1 MSYIPPAVIDS
12 DAHVIENNLTWDHL
26 EPAEA
31 KYRPKIVTD
40 PKDPEITRWDVNGV
54 IGPRVLS
61 TVEAPDG
68 IGTTA
73 GKSDRNIGTPPETR
87 QLRNIKARLDHM
99 DALGIDIQVLHTT
112 MWLYAMTE
120 DPDAEAALT
129 FAWNKWLAA
138 TWEQSDGRLPWSCL
152 VPIML
157 PDEAVRQMRWAR
169 ERGAV
174 AVFMRPL
181 DEGRSL
187 IDESFYPIY
196 QEAENLDMSMAV
208 HIANG
213 SDTYVEL
220 YQKAAAGS
228 GAVNF
233 TLFRA
238 ATVTGTMLLM
248 MSDIK
253 TSFPKLRWGIIE
265 SSAQWAPWIHNEA
278 ARRIELTGKKPGRD
292 LFEKANIFITCQTD
306 DDLPWVL
313 KYTGENCLLVGT
325 DYGHS
330 DPSSDVDAT
339 VHIREYEGI
348 SDQVKDNILFHNP
361 KKLFSLDI
369 EGKAV
374 RSAAE

>member
-12 DAHVIENNLTWDHL
+12 DAHVIENDLTWDHL
-26 EPAEA
+26 EPAEE

-40 PKDPEITRWDVNGV
+40 RKDPSVKRWEVNGE
-54 IGPRVLS
+54 IGPRVLA

-68 IGTTA
+68 FDATA
-73 GKSDRNIGTPPETR
+73 GKSTRVIGTPAESR
-87 QLRNIKARLDHM
+87 RLRDIKVRLDHM
-99 DALGIDIQVLHTT
+99 DALGVDIQVLHATV
-112 MWLYAMTE
+112 WLYAMSS

-138 TWEQSDGRLPWSCL
+138 TWEKSNGRMPWSCVIPVL
-152 VPIML
+152 Q
-157 PDEAVRQMRWAR
+157 PDEAIRQMRWSR

-181 DEGRSL
+181 DGNRSL
-187 IDESFYPIY
+187 IDEYFYPIY
-196 QEAENLDMSMAV
+196 QEAEALDLSMAV

-213 SDTYVEL
+213 SDTHVEL
-220 YQKAAAGS
+220 YQSAAAGS
-228 GAVNF
+228 PALNF
-233 TLFRA
+233 TIFRTP
-238 ATVTGTMLLM
+238 TVTSTMLLL
-248 MSDIK
+248 MSEIK
-253 TSFPKLRWGIIE
+253 DVFPKLRWGIIE
-265 SSAQWAPWIHNEA
+265 ASAQWVPWIHHEA
-278 ARRIELTGKKPGRD
+278 ARRIALKGIEEPGN
-292 LFEKANIFITCQTD
+292 LFEQANIYITCQTD

-313 KYTGENCLLVGT
+313 KYAGENCLLVGT

-339 VHIREYEGI
+339 VQLREYEGI

-361 KKLFSLDI
+361 KKLFALDI

>member
-26 EPAEA
+26 EPAEE
-31 KYRPKIVTD
+31 KYRPKIVAD
-40 PKDPEITRWDVNGV
+40 RGNPGIKRWEVAGK
-54 IGPRVLS
+54 IGPRVLA
-61 TVEAPDG
+61 TVESPDG

-73 GKSDRNIGTPPETR
+73 GKSNRNVGTPAESR
-87 QLRNIKARLDHM
+87 QLTNIKARLDHM

-112 MWLYAMTE
+112 LWLYAMTE
-120 DPDAEAALT
+120 DPDAEAAMT

-138 TWEQSDGRLPWSCL
+138 TWEQSNGRLPWSCL

-157 PDEAVRQMRWAR
+157 PDEAVRQMRWAK
-169 ERGAV
+169 EHGAV

-181 DEGRSL
+181 DKDRSL

-196 QEAENLDMSMAV
+196 REAEALDMSMAV

-213 SDTYVEL
+213 SDAHVEL
-220 YQKAAAGS
+220 YHSAGAGS
-228 GAVNF
+228 PALPF
-233 TLFRA
+233 TLFRTP
-238 ATVTGTMLLM
+238 TVTGTMLLL

-253 TSFPKLRWGIIE
+253 NIFPRLRWGIIE
-265 SSAQWAPWIHNEA
+265 ASAQWVPWIYNEA
-278 ARRIELTGKKPGRD
+278 ARRIQLTGKDAPKD
-292 LFEKANIFITCQTD
+292 LFEQANIYVTCQTD

-313 KYTGENCLLVGT
+313 KYTGDNCLLVGT
-325 DYGHS
+325 DYGHG

-339 VHIREYEGI
+339 LAIRNHEEL
-348 SDQVKDNILFHNP
+348 DDRAKDNILFHNP
-361 KKLFSLDI
+361 KKLFALDLD
-369 EGKAV
+369 GRAV

>member
-1 MSYIPPAVIDS
+1 
-12 DAHVIENNLTWDHL
+12 
-26 EPAEA
+26 
-31 KYRPKIVTD
+31 
-40 PKDPEITRWDVNGV
+40 
-54 IGPRVLS
+54 
-61 TVEAPDG
+61 
-68 IGTTA
+68 
-73 GKSDRNIGTPPETR
+73 
-87 QLRNIKARLDHM
+87 M

-187 IDESFYPIY
+187 IDETFYPIY

-238 ATVTGTMLLM
+238 ATVTSTMLLM

-361 KKLFSLDI
+361 KKLFALDM
-369 EGKAV
+369 EGKAI

>member
-12 DAHVIENNLTWDHL
+12 DAHVIENDLTWDHL

-31 KYRPKIVTD
+31 KYRPKMVTCPRD
-40 PKDPEITRWDVNGV
+40 PSVKRWEVNGE
-54 IGPRVLS
+54 IGPRVLA

-68 IGTTA
+68 FDATA
-73 GKSDRNIGTPPETR
+73 GKSSRVIGTPAESR
-87 QLRNIKARLDHM
+87 RLRDIKVRLDHM
-99 DALGIDIQVLHTT
+99 DALGVDIQVLHATV
-112 MWLYAMTE
+112 WLYAMTT

-138 TWEQSDGRLPWSCL
+138 TWEKSHGRMPWSCVIPVL
-152 VPIML
+152 L
-157 PDEAVRQMRWAR
+157 PDEAIRQMRWAR

-181 DEGRSL
+181 DGNRSL
-187 IDESFYPIY
+187 IDEYFYPIY
-196 QEAENLDMSMAV
+196 QEAEALDLSMAV

-213 SDTYVEL
+213 SDTHVEL
-220 YQKAAAGS
+220 YQSAAKGS
-228 GAVNF
+228 PALNF
-233 TLFRA
+233 TIFRTP
-238 ATVTGTMLLM
+238 TVTSTMLLL

-253 TSFPKLRWGIIE
+253 NVFPKLRWGIIE
-265 SSAQWAPWIHNEA
+265 ASAQWVPWIHHEA
-278 ARRIELTGKKPGRD
+278 ARRIALQGIDDPGN
-292 LFEKANIFITCQTD
+292 LFEQANIYITCQTD

-313 KYTGENCLLVGT
+313 KYAGENCLLVGT

-339 VHIREYEGI
+339 VQLREYDGI
-348 SDQVKDNILFHNP
+348 SDEVKDNILYHNP
-361 KKLFSLDI
+361 KKLFALDI

>member
-1 MSYIPPAVIDS
+1 MAYIPPAVIDS

-31 KYRPKIVTD
+31 KYRPNIVTD
-40 PKDPEITRWDVNGV
+40 PKDPTVKRWEVNGQ
-54 IGPRVLS
+54 IGPRVLA

-73 GKSDRNIGTPPETR
+73 GKSDRNVGTPQESR
-87 QLRNIKARLDHM
+87 ELSNIKARLDHM

-112 MWLYAMTE
+112 MWLYPMTQ
-120 DPDAEAALT
+120 DPDAEAAMT

-138 TWEQSDGRLPWSCL
+138 IWDQSDGRLPWSCL
-152 VPIML
+152 VPL
-157 PDEAVRQMRWAR
+157 SQPDEAVRQMRWAR

-181 DEGRSL
+181 DEDRSL

-213 SDTYVEL
+213 SDAHVEL
-220 YQKAAAGS
+220 YHNAAAGS
-228 GAVNF
+228 RALPF
-233 TLFRA
+233 TLFRTP
-238 ATVTGTMLLM
+238 TVTGTMLLL

-253 TSFPKLRWGIIE
+253 KTFPKLRWGIIE
-265 SSAQWAPWIHNEA
+265 ASAQWVPWIYNEA
-278 ARRIELTGKKPGRD
+278 ARRIQLTGTDAPKN
-292 LFEKANIFITCQTD
+292 LFEQANIFITCQTD

-313 KYTGENCLLVGT
+313 KYCGENCLLVGT
-325 DYGHS
+325 DYGHG
-330 DPSSDVDAT
+330 DPSSDIDAT
-339 VHIREYEGI
+339 VQIRDYEGI
-348 SDQVKDNILFHNP
+348 SDHVKDNILFHNP
-361 KKLFSLDI
+361 KKLFALDLD
-369 EGKAV
+369 GKAV

>member
-26 EPAEA
+26 EPAEE
-31 KYRPKIVTD
+31 KYRPKLVTD
-40 PKDPEITRWDVNGV
+40 PANPDIKRWDVNGE
-54 IGPRVLS
+54 IGPRDIG

-68 IGTTA
+68 VGTTA
-73 GKSDRNIGTPPETR
+73 GKSDRNVGTPAEAR

-99 DALGIDIQVLHTT
+99 NELGIDIQVLHTT
-112 MWLYAMTE
+112 MWLYAMTA

-129 FAWNKWLAA
+129 FAWNRWLAA
-138 TWEQSDGRLPWSCL
+138 TWAQSQGRLPWSCL
-152 VPIML
+152 VPILL
-157 PDEAVRQMRWAR
+157 PDEAIRQMRWAK
-169 ERGAV
+169 EHGAV

-181 DEGRSL
+181 DEDRSL

-196 QEAENLDMSMAV
+196 QEAEALDMSMAV

-213 SDTYVEL
+213 SDAHIEL
-220 YQKAAAGS
+220 YHNAAANS
-228 GAVNF
+228 KALPF
-233 TLFRA
+233 TLFRTP
-238 ATVTGTMLLM
+238 TVTGTMLLL

-253 TSFPKLRWGIIE
+253 NIFPKLRWGIIE
-265 SSAQWAPWIHNEA
+265 ASAQWVPWIYNEA
-278 ARRIELTGKKPGRD
+278 ARRIALTGTDAPPD
-292 LFEKANIFITCQTD
+292 MFERANIFITCQTD

-325 DYGHS
+325 DYGHG

-339 VHIREYEGI
+339 VQLREYEGI
-348 SDQVKDNILFHNP
+348 SDHVKDNILFNNP
-361 KKLFSLDI
+361 KKLFALDM